1 MFPEIGLA
9 WENGMTRIL
18 QLASVLAMS
27 LLCACAPELDP
38 ENTLYMDL
46 ETGRVVIALRPDL
59 APVHVARIK
68 KLTRDGFYNGL
79 KFHRVIDGFMA
90 QTGDPT
96 GTGRGGS
103 GVKLKAELSDEP
115 FKRGS
120 VGMAR
125 KRDPD
130 SGDSQFFICVDSAG
144 ALDGKYTLLGKVVK
158 GMKLVDDIKKGTWE
172 RGGLVDNPDVIVRMR
187 VAADVEPVD
196 KSANY

>member
-1 MFPEIGLA
+1 
-9 WENGMTRIL
+9 MTRTL
-18 QLASVLAMS
+18 HLASALAML

-46 ETGRVVIALRPDL
+46 EKGRVVIALRPDL

-96 GTGRGGS
+96 GTGRGGT
-103 GVKLKAELSDEP
+103 GVKLKAELSEEP

-130 SGDSQFFICVDSAG
+130 TADSQFFICTDRAS
-144 ALDGKYTLLGKVVK
+144 ALDGKYTLFGKVVE
-158 GMKLVDDIKKGTWE
+158 GMQLVDEIEKGTWE
-172 RGGLVDNPDVIVRMR
+172 RGGLVDDPDIIVRMR
-187 VAADVEPVD
+187 VAADMEPTD
-196 KSANY
+196 KSVK